1 MFSFLTVNDILD
13 QLEEDYEESDDE
25 VRNGRGAL
33 EIVLQP
39 PGGPNNVASDGDSD
53 DEENP
58 TGDFSKLSRN
68 LLEAPAEF
76 RDLDLDDDIAGDGG
90 DAEMSDQ
97 GSPDVTVET
106 VPVLSMTSTNSD
118 NNNIY
123 PSLPPATR
131 KSRANTA
138 VRGRGRGRGRGRVG
152 VTGRGHKSA
161 SRCDNDCD
169 EDSDKEEFADFYP
182 PPASSSVLPAGRGRE
197 ASSASTSSD
206 EDTASVPGHDRGR
219 GGGRVRAGGRGRGG
233 SRGRAGGRGHV
244 RGRARM
250 SSSSNIDISV
260 GGAGDGDG
268 DGDTVTPRGG
278 GRPRRGRGS
287 GGARRPAAANIQPRK
302 RTRHNPDVDSS
313 ASDEDDEENNPAP
326 RRPRNPEYERVWSQT
341 RTNVGSK
348 VPDFQPPEDPARAEA
363 VGNLETPYQAW
374 RLFTPDDFIQ
384 NIVDQSRLYGMRKGQ
399 HNKVEDVT
407 KDSILCVQAVML
419 LSGYC
424 RLPNKKMYWERQPDC
439 LNTAVAD
446 NIRRDTFHNVVFC
459 LHFTDNNDNN
469 NGDRF
474 YKVRPLFENINQTSA
489 KFIAHCSSLSV
500 DEMMIPYYG
509 HHGDKQYIRGK
520 PVIGSRYSKYVLL
533 ILIFRSALGSK
544 CGHSVLLMG
553 SWCGWSPTA
562 ELLPILTR

>member
-1 MFSFLTVNDILD
+1 MFSFLTVNDIVD
-13 QLEEDYEESDDE
+13 QLEENYEESDDE

-39 PGGPNNVASDGDSD
+39 PGGPNNIASDGDSD

-76 RDLDLDDDIAGDGG
+76 RDLDLDDDTAGDGG
-90 DAEMSDQ
+90 HGDQ

-106 VPVLSMTSTNSD
+106 VAVLSMPSTSTD

-131 KSRANTA
+131 KSRANTS
-138 VRGRGRGRGRGRVG
+138 VRGRGRGRGG
-152 VTGRGHKSA
+152 VTGRGNNSA
-161 SRCDNDCD
+161 SRCDNDS
-169 EDSDKEEFADFYP
+169 EEEEEFADFYP
-182 PPASSSVLPAGRGRE
+182 PPASSSALPAGRGRE

-206 EDTASVPGHDRGR
+206 EDTASVPDHDRGR
-219 GGGRVRAGGRGRGG
+219 GGSRGRAGVRGRGG

-260 GGAGDGDG
+260 GGAGDGD
-268 DGDTVTPRGG
+268 TVTQRGG
-278 GRPRRGRGS
+278 GRPGRGR
-287 GGARRPAAANIQPRK
+287 GGARRPAAAAANIQPSK
-302 RTRHNPDVDSS
+302 RTRHNPDGDSS
-313 ASDEDDEENNPAP
+313 TEDDEENNPAP
-326 RRPRNPEYERVWSQT
+326 RRPRNPEYDRVWSQT
-341 RTNVGSK
+341 RTDVGSN

-399 HNKVEDVT
+399 HGKAEDVT
-407 KDSILCVQAVML
+407 KDSVLCVQAVML

-424 RLPNKKMYWERQPDC
+424 QLPNKKMYWERQPDC

-446 NIRRDTFHNVVFC
+446 NIRRDCFHNVVFC
-459 LHFTDNNDNN
+459 LHFTDNNDDNL
-469 NGDRF
+469 GDRF

-489 KFIAHCSSLSV
+489 KFIGPSSSLSV

-544 CGHSVLLMG
+544 FGHSVLLMG
-553 SWCGWSPTA
+553 NWCGWSPTA

>member
-138 VRGRGRGRGRGRVG
+138 VRGRGRGRGRVS
-152 VTGRGHKSA
+152 VAGRGHKSA
-161 SRCDNDCD
+161 SRCDKDSG

-278 GRPRRGRGS
+278 GRPGRGRGRD
-287 GGARRPAAANIQPRK
+287 GARRPAAANIQPRK

>member
-1 MFSFLTVNDILD
+1 MFSFLTVNDIVD
-13 QLEEDYEESDDE
+13 QLEENYEESDDE

-39 PGGPNNVASDGDSD
+39 PGGPNNIASDGDSD

-76 RDLDLDDDIAGDGG
+76 RDLDLDDDTAGDGG
-90 DAEMSDQ
+90 HGDQ

-106 VPVLSMTSTNSD
+106 VSVLSMPSTSTD

-123 PSLPPATR
+123 HSLPPATR

-138 VRGRGRGRGRGRVG
+138 VRGRGRGRGRGG
-152 VTGRGHKSA
+152 VTGRGNKSA
-161 SRCDNDCD
+161 SRCDNDS
-169 EDSDKEEFADFYP
+169 EEEEEFADFYP
-182 PPASSSVLPAGRGRE
+182 PPASSSALPAGRGRE

-206 EDTASVPGHDRGR
+206 EDTASVPDHDRGR
-219 GGGRVRAGGRGRGG
+219 GGGRGRAGVRGRGG

-260 GGAGDGDG
+260 GGDG
-268 DGDTVTPRGG
+268 DGDTVTQRGG
-278 GRPRRGRGS
+278 GRPGRGR
-287 GGARRPAAANIQPRK
+287 GGARRPAAAAANIQPSK
-302 RTRHNPDVDSS
+302 RTRHNPDGDSS
-313 ASDEDDEENNPAP
+313 TEDDEENNPAP
-326 RRPRNPEYERVWSQT
+326 RRPRNPEYDRVWSQT
-341 RTNVGSK
+341 RTDVGSN

-399 HNKVEDVT
+399 HGKAEDVT
-407 KDSILCVQAVML
+407 KDSVLCVQAVML

-424 RLPNKKMYWERQPDC
+424 QLPNKKMYWERQPDC

-446 NIRRDTFHNVVFC
+446 NIRRDCFHNVVFC
-459 LHFTDNNDNN
+459 LHFTDNNDDNL
-469 NGDRF
+469 GDRF

-489 KFIAHCSSLSV
+489 KFIGPSSSLSV

-533 ILIFRSALGSK
+533 ILIFRFALGSK
-544 CGHSVLLMG
+544 FGHSVLLMG
-553 SWCGWSPTA
+553 NWCGWSPTA